1 MHRSPPIVLLALLT
15 LVGCAQTVPPMLPTL
30 AALPTDPA
38 PTHTTPTLPPTV
50 TDSPSPEPARS
61 TPTATRTSTATPSPT
76 ITQIP
81 PTTLAPLPTETLTP
95 LDVTFVGIYP
105 LEPYLRQP
113 ILAALEA
120 DRAALPPISAWT
132 LSAFRAQGD
141 WMKVVLVPTELVE
154 AGWQG
159 IEQYAGQWAEVVIQ
173 RVQTGEYRA
182 GVLGGK
188 ADWLR
193 GVPPEFINLD
203 MHLPPMAGAYL
214 FPWEAG
220 QVWWAIEGWHD
231 GNALDFQPAYRQRHI
246 VLAAEAGRLREICY
260 DGTQSWVEIQH
271 ADGEATYYLHLTLG
285 RSVRADRLDQN
296 VVRGQPLGALI
307 SRAPFFSPCGL
318 GYSRHLHF
326 SVTNRALVVDG
337 YALETLAAS
346 ARCCSGSPEYSST
359 NQRTE
364 QPAP

>member
-1 MHRSPPIVLLALLT
+1 MRHCLPFILLI
-15 LVGCAQTVPPMLPTL
+15 LVGCTPVLPPTLPTL
-30 AALPTDPA
+30 AVLPSA
-38 PTHTTPTLPPTV
+38 
-50 TDSPSPEPARS
+50 
-61 TPTATRTSTATPSPT
+61 TPTATATYSPEVSATVTQSPLPPTATPSITPTESLTPSPT
-76 ITQIP
+76 IPQIP

-120 DRAALPPISAWT
+120 DRAALSPISAWT
-132 LSAFRAQGD
+132 LSAFRSQGD
-141 WMKVVLVPTELVE
+141 WMKVVLVPTMLVE
-154 AGWQG
+154 AGWQR

-173 RVQTGEYRA
+173 RIQTGEYRA
-182 GVLGGK
+182 GLLGGK
-188 ADWLR
+188 ADWLQE
-193 GVPPEFINLD
+193 VPPEFINLD

-231 GNALDFQPAYRQRHI
+231 GNALDFQPAYRQRYI
-246 VLAAEAGRLREICY
+246 VLAAESGRLREICY

-285 RSVRADRLDQN
+285 RSVRATRLDQN
-296 VVRGQPLGALI
+296 VVRGQPLGTLI
-307 SRAPFFSPCGL
+307 NHVPFYSPCGL

-326 SVTNRALVVDG
+326 SITNRALVVDG
-337 YALETLAAS
+337 YALETIAA
-346 ARCCSGSPEYSST
+346 AAHCCNASPEYSST